1 MKQTHAGRVIHVER
15 IAENTPIVAF
25 AGALYGAARP
35 AVDITCYS
43 ITSISSSIVTMA
55 VTSHQ
60 RTTITMSR

>member
-1 MKQTHAGRVIHVER
+1 M
-15 IAENTPIVAF
+15 TPIVAF
-25 AGALYGAARP
+25 AGTLYGAARP

-55 VTSHQ
+55 ITSHQ